1 MSCGARLT
9 HHQCFYQGS
18 DPAQLRL
25 QQAVTKDQGNVYI
38 EEITCDAPDTNVGTH
53 MAEVVSYLAIQ
64 HDGDHRRG
72 ECCHCTPP

>member
-1 MSCGARLT
+1 
-9 HHQCFYQGS
+9 
-18 DPAQLRL
+18 
-25 QQAVTKDQGNVYI
+25 
-38 EEITCDAPDTNVGTH
+38 